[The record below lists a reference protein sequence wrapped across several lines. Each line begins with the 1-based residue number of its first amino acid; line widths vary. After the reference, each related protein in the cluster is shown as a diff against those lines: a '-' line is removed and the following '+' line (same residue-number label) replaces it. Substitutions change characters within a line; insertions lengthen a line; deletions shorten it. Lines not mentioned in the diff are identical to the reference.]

1 MKSYVSFW
9 RTLTA
14 SPLPV
19 RWGGGLWLAA
29 VLAVL
34 LAGLGCSSSVGIF
47 NKVQPRTIDAVARD
61 GFVDGNYVVWVDC
74 IIKNEG
80 DSGEVE
86 VKANLSPISGGN
98 WVKGQR
104 VYMKGGVEET
114 ISFEFLQAFELHP
127 DLSHYF
133 PSCGAWSPTA
143 F

>member
-1 MKSYVSFW
+1 M
-9 RTLTA
+9 TA
-14 SPLPV
+14 SPRLV
-19 RWGGGLWLAA
+19 RRGTGLWLAA

-34 LAGLGCSSSVGIF
+34 LAGLACSSSVGIF

-61 GFVDGNYVVWVDC
+61 SFVDGDYVVWVDC

-86 VKANLSPISGGN
+86 VRANLRPISGGN

-104 VYMKGGVEET
+104 VYMKGGAEET
-114 ISFEFLQAFELHP
+114 VSFEFPQAFELES